1 MITISNHK
9 VYLKACMP
17 SYHVALFIYLTLP
30 VFSNIILSIQNQI
43 KMLFNIPVTLFLV
56 CIVCASLLTARDC
69 HILFVGTDHLTQ
81 FPLYPLLSDSVS
93 LFLSL
98 SLSVWIT
105 EREWGLLSTSA
116 CQKNKNNSS
125 PLHGA
130 TTQHSSSHCFVTVLP
145 SSLCY
150 APLFSLSPLSFPI
163 RTSTPYALSFST
175 PSDLPINVT

>member
-17 SYHVALFIYLTLP
+17 TYHVALFIYLTLP
-30 VFSNIILSIQNQI
+30 IFSNIILSIQNQI

-116 CQKNKNNSS
+116 CQKNKNISS
-125 PLHGA
+125 PWSYHPTFFIPL
-130 TTQHSSSHCFVTVLP
+130 
-145 SSLCY
+145 LCY
-150 APLFSLSPLSFPI
+150 CPSFLPLLCTPVFSLTPLLPYQNLYPI
-163 RTSTPYALSFST
+163 CSVLFDPLRP
-175 PSDLPINVT
+175 LPINVT